1 MQRGSPGTP
10 DPEGR
15 QPAPKRAARSGL
27 PAPSPGPRVRGAG
40 TVPSRC
46 ATGEAWQE
54 ILLACSYGQLC
65 DPESDYA
72 PGEEYT
78 CGTDFAYYYFLSF
91 YMLCAFLVRA
101 RKQAGCAEPGEPHAP
116 PRPLLPLQGRSS
128 GTQETDGAPA
138 GVPAVVSLGA
148 ASFPRCDSQAPEE
161 LFKGFTFLLSLAISN
176 QKIKRSY

>member
-1 MQRGSPGTP
+1 M
-10 DPEGR
+10 
-15 QPAPKRAARSGL
+15 
-27 PAPSPGPRVRGAG
+27 RGAG
-40 TVPSRC
+40 PVPSRC

-101 RKQAGCAEPGEPHAP
+101 RAGGRHPAQGSPA
-116 PRPLLPLQGRSS
+116 PRPGRLCPSRDAAQGHRRHTGLRLASLLWSVWVQLLF
-128 GTQETDGAPA
+128 
-138 GVPAVVSLGA
+138 LGA
-148 ASFPRCDSQAPEE
+148 
-161 LFKGFTFLLSLAISN
+161 SLRL
-176 QKIKRSY
+176 RSCC

>member
-10 DPEGR
+10 GPEGR

-40 TVPSRC
+40 TVSSRC

-101 RKQAGCAEPGEPHAP
+101 RKQAGCAEPRGA
-116 PRPLLPLQGRSS
+116 PRPAPAAS
-128 GTQETDGAPA
+128 APA
-138 GVPAVVSLGA
+138 G
-148 ASFPRCDSQAPEE
+148 SQLRDTGDRQGSGWCPCCGQSGC
-161 LFKGFTFLLSLAISN
+161 GFFS
-176 QKIKRSY
+176 

>member
-1 MQRGSPGTP
+1 M
-10 DPEGR
+10 
-15 QPAPKRAARSGL
+15 
-27 PAPSPGPRVRGAG
+27 PRP
-40 TVPSRC
+40 VPCRC

-101 RKQAGCAEPGEPHAP
+101 CGRAGCAEPGGARAP
-116 PRPLLPLQGRSS
+116 PGRLCPSRDAAQGHRRQP
-128 GTQETDGAPA
+128 GLRL
-138 GVPAVVSLGA
+138 VSLLW
-148 ASFPRCDSQAPEE
+148 SVWLRL
-161 LFKGFTFLLSLAISN
+161 LFLRARLRLQSCC
-176 QKIKRSY
+176 

>member
-10 DPEGR
+10 GPEGR

-27 PAPSPGPRVRGAG
+27 PAPSPGPRVRGTG

-101 RKQAGCAEPGEPHAP
+101 RKQAGCAEPGGGPRPAPAASAP
-116 PRPLLPLQGRSS
+116 P
-128 GTQETDGAPA
+128 GTQLRDTGDRRGSGWCPCC
-138 GVPAVVSLGA
+138 GQSG
-148 ASFPRCDSQAPEE
+148 C
-161 LFKGFTFLLSLAISN
+161 GFFS
-176 QKIKRSY
+176 

>member
-1 MQRGSPGTP
+1 M
-10 DPEGR
+10 
-15 QPAPKRAARSGL
+15 
-27 PAPSPGPRVRGAG
+27 
-40 TVPSRC
+40 PSRC

-101 RKQAGCAEPGEPHAP
+101 CNQAGRAEPGGAPRPAPAASAP
-116 PRPLLPLQGRSS
+116 P
-128 GTQETDGAPA
+128 GTQLRDTGDRRGSGWHPCC
-138 GVPAVVSLGA
+138 GQSG
-148 ASFPRCDSQAPEE
+148 C
-161 LFKGFTFLLSLAISN
+161 GFFS
-176 QKIKRSY
+176 